1 MNKTYPICGFP
12 EPGCRCRGFV
22 GDEPRAL
29 CSSKVP
35 CPYQLRSHM
44 PMTTR
49 AEELKVLIVETKA
62 EIESWTEELTST
74 ATTRNNIDR
83 AKQFLAEAIETR
95 VKLEVELSKIGG

>member
-1 MNKTYPICGFP
+1 MDKTYPICGCP

-35 CPYQLRSHM
+35 CPYQLRACM

-49 AEELKVLIVETKA
+49 AEELKELLSENQEKISELSISSQEFELSELWDLI
-62 EIESWTEELTST
+62 
-74 ATTRNNIDR
+74 D
-83 AKQFLAEAIETR
+83 TR
-95 VKLEVELSKIGG
+95 VKLEIELSKIRG

>member
-1 MNKTYPICGFP
+1 MDKTYPICGFP

-35 CPYQLRSHM
+35 CPYQLRACM

-49 AEELKVLIVETKA
+49 AEELKELIAEAKA
-62 EIESWTEELTST
+62 EIESWTEELTTT
-74 ATTRNNIDR
+74 ATTQNNIDR

>member
-1 MNKTYPICGFP
+1 MNKSYPICGFP
-12 EPGCRCRGFV
+12 EPGCRCSGLV

-29 CSSKVP
+29 CLSKVP
-35 CPYQLRSHM
+35 CPYQLRGSTS
-44 PMTTR
+44 MTTR
-49 AEELKVLIVETKA
+49 VEELKVLIAEAKA

-74 ATTRNNIDR
+74 ATTQNNIDR